1 MKPKDLWSR
10 IKRELLNELRIL
22 FVFLVRRSKVNT

>member
-1 MKPKDLWSR
+1 MKSKDLWSR
-10 IKRELLNELRIL
+10 IKRELLNELRVL